1 MSGLVIMHHWSLI
14 IENHPSI
21 YKEAINMKRRYLS
34 QAVMVVCLSIQ
45 PFAWT
50 QAHADGSS
58 LTAFPKSINQIY
70 ADIDMRLTLA
80 TKKNATP
87 CEAAECVS
95 NHEFDERVQ
104 SIGQKLAVAAFDLY
118 PNLEQRIP
126 YFQFSVADKDAVGT
140 ASNASGDIVLFR
152 GVQNL
157 GLNDDALS
165 FVIAREMGHVI
176 GQHHSKNSS
185 TKMIISALASFVFPI
200 AGIIGASSTAAQAST
215 ASTLVTSAA
224 STATSYIGS
233 KVAMISVKP
242 SQLAES
248 DTIAKSLLESQN
260 GNLHLVLSGL
270 PNPDTG
276 TSDWLKDLQTSKT
289 NLSQQLKTQ
298 ATTVALVVPKL

>member
-1 MSGLVIMHHWSLI
+1 
-14 IENHPSI
+14 
-21 YKEAINMKRRYLS
+21 MKRRYLS

-50 QAHADGSS
+50 QAHADGNS
-58 LTAFPKSINQIY
+58 LTSFPNSINQIY

-80 TKKNATP
+80 TKKNVVP

-104 SIGQKLAVAAFDLY
+104 SIGQRLAVAAFDLY
-118 PNLEQRIP
+118 PNLEQRVP
-126 YFQFSVADKDAVGT
+126 YFQFNVADKDAIGA

-152 GVQNL
+152 GVQTL
-157 GLNDDALS
+157 GLNDEALS

-185 TKMIISALASFVFPI
+185 TKLIISALASFIFPV
-200 AGIIGASSTAAQAST
+200 AGIIGASSTAAQASS
-215 ASTLVTSAA
+215 ASTLLTSAA

-248 DTIAKSLLESQN
+248 DTIAKNLLESQSRD
-260 GNLHLVLSGL
+260 LHLVVSGL
-270 PNPDTG
+270 PIQEASNSG
-276 TSDWLKDLQTSKT
+276 WLKDLQTSKA
-289 NLSQQLKTQ
+289 NLNQQLKIQT
-298 ATTVALVVPKL
+298 TTVALVVPKL

>member
-1 MSGLVIMHHWSLI
+1 
-14 IENHPSI
+14 
-21 YKEAINMKRRYLS
+21 MKRRYLS

-50 QAHADGSS
+50 QAHADGNS
-58 LTAFPKSINQIY
+58 LTSFPNSINQIY
-70 ADIDMRLTLA
+70 ADIDTRLTLA
-80 TKKNATP
+80 TKKNVAP

-104 SIGQKLAVAAFDLY
+104 SIGQRLAVAAFDLY
-118 PNLEQRIP
+118 PNLEQRVP
-126 YFQFSVADKDAVGT
+126 YFQFNVVDKDAIGA

-152 GVQNL
+152 GVQTL
-157 GLNDDALS
+157 GLNDEALS

-185 TKMIISALASFVFPI
+185 TKLIISALASFIFPV
-200 AGIIGASSTAAQAST
+200 AGIIGASSTAAQASS
-215 ASTLVTSAA
+215 ASTLLTSAA

-248 DTIAKSLLESQN
+248 DTIAKNLLESQSRD
-260 GNLHLVLSGL
+260 LHLVVSGL
-270 PNPDTG
+270 PIQEASNSG
-276 TSDWLKDLQTSKT
+276 WLKDLQTSKA
-289 NLSQQLKTQ
+289 NLNQQLKIQT
-298 ATTVALVVPKL
+298 TTVALVVPKQ